1 MIILKDKATEA
12 SLGTISEE
20 QLQFLQD
27 QLVEETDEDQDYW
40 INRDMLDLFRE
51 RGGDPS
57 LIAMIEQGMAGRED
71 MEITWV
77 EG

>member
-12 SLGTISEE
+12 SLGTISED
-20 QLQFLQD
+20 QLKFLRD
-27 QLVEETDEDQDYW
+27 QLVEETDDDQDYW
-40 INRDMLDLFRE
+40 INRDTLDLFRE
-51 RGGDPS
+51 RGGDPA

-71 MEITWV
+71 IEITWV